1 MRLCFTKNLIIYYA
15 QIFKILDTVEENIF
29 QNSFT
34 ESFSKAFDFE
44 RSAENCLKRKERMKR
59 FRIFVITLKNQLLYS
74 YRMHLILLA
83 RYKVRLCFT
92 ILECF
97 TERSLIVRIL
107 QSEVMFK
114 VIQRET

>member
-59 FRIFVITLKNQLLYS
+59 FRIFVITLKNQYILIECIS
-74 YRMHLILLA
+74 YRSHVT
-83 RYKVRLCFT
+83 KVMFYDLGVFYRTC
-92 ILECF
+92 
-97 TERSLIVRIL
+97 LIVRIL